1 MEPEPGLNFKNIS
14 SLANLNSRTKFEST
28 FKFLHIKLLGKKF
41 LKKNYVLMI
50 LWVSNLRFSQI
61 KWYETRNQTLK

>member
-41 LKKNYVLMI
+41 EEKLCFNDI
-50 LWVSNLRFSQI
+50 VSI
-61 KWYETRNQTLK
+61 KPTFLAN